1 MRSEREQNRKSEG
14 VDCTSTAAVGEEN
27 AWPKTLE
34 ERKRGEATSGDAETG
49 DGVPVTGR
57 MKEKEEFK
65 AGDGGATTHSKKMED
80 GGVDAK
86 PAEPMSKKRH
96 GLTEYKGALPKRQ
109 REKTGVLRMEGPT
122 QGDQSVAEN
131 VPDKAGSPGVVMAA
145 MNAEATKGD
154 VVNAKVL
161 QLKVLTV
168 ETQRWKA
175 EEEERWRH
183 RAEKRRK
190 HAQRRRAKRALGVVR
205 AVTQGDVLHA
215 VSARKGT
222 TEDKERPRRTDGVTY
237 EGDFEMPEPSCEF
250 REALVKSIA
259 ALGAVD
265 EVGRRRDVLV
275 DGFGKL
281 ALAEARRMELIAAND
296 WEVDKGTP
304 LSVSRARRRYQQRF
318 WKGRAKALRRY
329 DHERLRQDE
338 KTGVL
343 RNKEGDY
350 RAMDEVRRDG
360 RQRAR
365 KFTEEEAEAIGS
377 ALPYAENSLRSLKRQ
392 HRRQKCYEY
401 HCGSSYEEPA
411 VKVIGVPGKLA
422 RVAKL
427 KAARAVA
434 EDLLP
439 TAMVEV
445 KGECKSIKL
454 DTCAQYSVAGKWW
467 QRYGEQL
474 DTVAP
479 VDYMEG
485 FSGTAVKVLGVWR
498 FQFKTQYQQPMVVDT
513 LLVDSDTRDF
523 LVGEDWMYDHGVKID
538 FTCSEMKWYDG
549 DVKMVVPFSGIGTA
563 PRQGT
568 QAAKVRLIKRAKV
581 HTQTAHNVRLAVA
594 APEGTT
600 GVFMPKASPR
610 QAGTTRG
617 RRHLLLA
624 PTIATVVDGCRF

>member
-1 MRSEREQNRKSEG
+1 
-14 VDCTSTAAVGEEN
+14 
-27 AWPKTLE
+27 
-34 ERKRGEATSGDAETG
+34 
-49 DGVPVTGR
+49 
-57 MKEKEEFK
+57 
-65 AGDGGATTHSKKMED
+65 
-80 GGVDAK
+80 
-86 PAEPMSKKRH
+86 
-96 GLTEYKGALPKRQ
+96 
-109 REKTGVLRMEGPT
+109 
-122 QGDQSVAEN
+122 
-131 VPDKAGSPGVVMAA
+131 
-145 MNAEATKGD
+145 
-154 VVNAKVL
+154 
-161 QLKVLTV
+161 VLTV

-222 TEDKERPRRTDGVTY
+222 TEDKERRRRTDGVTY

-259 ALGAVD
+259 ARDAVD
-265 EVGRRRDVLV
+265 EMGRRRDVLV

-281 ALAEARRMELIAAND
+281 ALAEARRMELLAAGNVAGENDTRTGVAHQLVAAATGLRVIAAND

-304 LSVSRARRRYQQRF
+304 LSVSRARRRYQQRV

-329 DHERLRQDE
+329 EHERLRQDE

-343 RNKEGDY
+343 QNKEGDY

-401 HCGSSYEEPA
+401 HSGSSYEEPA
-411 VKVIGVPGKLA
+411 VKVIGVPGKPA

-445 KGECKSIKL
+445 KGERKSIKL
-454 DTCAQYSVAGKWW
+454 DTCTQYSVAGKWW